1 MTERG
6 RLYRARGDK
15 MIAGVLGGLGDYF
28 NIDASIIRI
37 IYALLTLFTGIVP
50 GLIFYVLLI
59 IIIPAEPKATTN

>member
-1 MTERG
+1 MTER
-6 RLYRARGDK
+6 RQLYRARGDK

-59 IIIPAEPKATTN
+59 VIIPAEPKATTN

>member
-1 MTERG
+1 MTERR

>member
-1 MTERG
+1 
-6 RLYRARGDK
+6 

-59 IIIPAEPKATTN
+59 VIIPAEPKATTN

>member
-1 MTERG
+1 
-6 RLYRARGDK
+6 
-15 MIAGVLGGLGDYF
+15 MIAGVLGGLGDYL

-59 IIIPAEPKATTN
+59 IIIPSEPKATTN